1 MTRTDKQQEIVEM
14 FDHISSTYDRL
25 NRILSFGVDRSWRR
39 KGCLEAF
46 KIFGKPCG
54 TLLDVASGT
63 GDLMLF
69 WRKASCRL
77 NLPIDRAIC
86 IDPSAKMLDIARKK
100 VKDAEFLQ
108 HRATDIPL
116 ENAAAD
122 LISISYGIR
131 NVIEIDRAIGE
142 FYRLLRPGGVLL
154 ILEFMNHKKQTL
166 SDRAVSLYL
175 FKILPAIGRL
185 FSRDRRAYAYL
196 PASIERFLTAEE
208 LCEKLKKNGFEI
220 AQVKDET
227 FGVSTRFIARKPL

>member
-1 MTRTDKQQEIVEM
+1 MDRQQEIVEM
-14 FDHISSTYDRL
+14 FDQISSTYDRL

-39 KGCLEAF
+39 KGCFEALKF
-46 KIFGKPCG
+46 FGRPCG

-69 WRKASCRL
+69 WKKASQKL

-86 IDPSAKMLDIARKK
+86 VDPSVKMLEIARKK

-108 HRATDIPL
+108 NRATDIPL
-116 ENAAAD
+116 ESASAD

-131 NVIEIDRAIGE
+131 NVIEIDEAIGE
-142 FYRLLRPGGVLL
+142 FYRLLRPGGVIL
-154 ILEFMNHKKQTL
+154 ILEFMNHKKRTL

-175 FKILPAIGRL
+175 FKILPAIGRF
-185 FSRDRRAYAYL
+185 FSKDRRAYAYL
-196 PASIERFLTAEE
+196 PESIGRFLTADE
-208 LCEKLKKNGFEI
+208 LCEKLEKKGFEI
-220 AQVKDET
+220 AQAKDET